1 VCRTR
6 RVKAPTKTNTRIRTD
21 PRAVTSADIPDRP
34 DVEAGRKYNDVTFID
49 FSASE
54 RWMFLLALVIVVAGL
69 YVSGEFPM

>member
-1 VCRTR
+1 M
-6 RVKAPTKTNTRIRTD
+6 
-21 PRAVTSADIPDRP
+21 TSADIPDRP